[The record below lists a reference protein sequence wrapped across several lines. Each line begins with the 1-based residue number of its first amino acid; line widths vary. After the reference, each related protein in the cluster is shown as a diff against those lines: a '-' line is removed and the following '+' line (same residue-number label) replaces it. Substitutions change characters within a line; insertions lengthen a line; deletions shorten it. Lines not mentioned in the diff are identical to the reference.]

1 MACVC
6 IHLACKWSQYQI
18 PVSLEGRPWYSYVD
32 QDANIDQIERL
43 TSEFLAIFDKC
54 PSRLKKKI
62 LQSHN
67 DTKDQ
72 EERRKRD
79 NMQSDQYRIDFGNG
93 DVANV
98 SMNTQHALQGGNPLQ
113 GGSGS
118 GSSGLGSGSS
128 SSGGQ
133 SSNSGQPPPAKQP
146 KYPPGHAPSSRSS
159 SKPPGAAHGHPP
171 GNKPTLQQQQHLHGG
186 QAHKSSSVPGHPPGY
201 RQGGG
206 SSSVRSLGDKSGQ
219 RPEASHHQRSQSHG
233 GQPLSEEQLRQQQ
246 RERHREQQY
255 KQQQQQKLQ
264 QQQQQHGAMS
274 GYPPGYGRSS
284 SSSSL
289 PPPYPGAGQQMPN
302 KHTSSS
308 ASQHQSKSMPRS
320 IFDLSPEKTA
330 RPEKPPLGPI
340 ADPPMP
346 FHESLLPT
354 APNYPQPGQHPS
366 APPSYS
372 GPGSMSSYSSLPPYP
387 KPSEPSFQLP
397 QVAQVPQSL
406 SPIRDIPSLSLNTR
420 HQPPMDPS
428 SMDTP
433 TPTNIA
439 NMFSYPGGSKQP
451 GSSYPMST
459 QAQMPNKTQ
468 QQRHDRSLQS
478 LMGDISHS
486 QTSSDT
492 KSKNLNMLFD
502 DFDDFPV
509 PQGLPQA
516 PTIPSKVPSMSNQK
530 QSKQHAV
537 SDFSDLFG
545 DDGDSSSLLGN
556 LTQSS
561 AASNLSSSFGG
572 FPSSG
577 LKPDLSSVKTEPPS
591 LASHSGVL
599 SMSASVKTEYPEY
612 KVKKEE
618 TDSKRRNSDKL
629 QSEEKKPRISKTGGL
644 FSPSPTDEKPNLSS
658 LKSPIKSEQDHKR
671 SRTISSSKD
680 PDAVVSVQKLE
691 NLAPEF
697 QAFRGSNA
705 PASII
710 LGPNDRPSPSKKKEG
725 DPSPK
730 KEKQESSQDKRRS
743 GSGASREKKSSPE
756 AGASNTSPK
765 SEEKNRDH
773 KKKKEKKEKK
783 DKKDKKDKREKEGE
797 SKKDDD
803 KVKDLIFLIFLRW

>member
-72 EERRKRD
+72 EERRKRE

-113 GGSGS
+113 GGGSGS
-118 GSSGLGSGSS
+118 GSSGLGSGSGS
-128 SSGGQ
+128 NSGGQ
-133 SSNSGQPPPAKQP
+133 SSNSGHPPPAKQP
-146 KYPPGHAPSSRSS
+146 KYPPGHAPSSRPS
-159 SKPPGAAHGHPP
+159 SKPPGPGHGHPP
-171 GNKPTLQQQQHLHGG
+171 GSKPTLQQHLHPG
-186 QAHKSSSVPGHPPGY
+186 HKSSSVPGHPPGY
-201 RQGGG
+201 RHGG
-206 SSSVRSLGDKSGQ
+206 SSSVRGIGEKSGQ
-219 RPEASHHQRSQSHG
+219 RPEAGHHQRSQSHG
-233 GQPLSEEQLRQQQ
+233 GQPLNEEQLRQQQ

-255 KQQQQQKLQ
+255 KQQQKLQ
-264 QQQQQHGAMS
+264 QQQQAHGAMS
-274 GYPPGYGRSS
+274 GYPPGYGRSAS
-284 SSSSL
+284 GSSL

-302 KHTSSS
+302 KHNSSS

-340 ADPPMP
+340 PDPPMP

-354 APNYPQPGQHPS
+354 APIYPQPGQHPS

-372 GPGSMSSYSSLPPYP
+372 APGPMSSYSSLPPYP

-406 SPIRDIPSLSLNTR
+406 SPIRDIPPLSLNTR
-420 HQPPMDPS
+420 HPAPMDPS

-451 GSSYPMST
+451 GSGYPMST
-459 QAQMPNKTQ
+459 QAQMPNKSQ

-478 LMGDISHS
+478 LMGDFSHS

-492 KSKNLNMLFD
+492 KSKNLNRLFD
-502 DFDDFPV
+502 DFDDLPV

-516 PTIPSKVPSMSNQK
+516 PTIPSMSNQK

-545 DDGDSSSLLGN
+545 DDGDSSSLLSN
-556 LTQSS
+556 LAQSS

-577 LKPDLSSVKTEPPS
+577 LKPDLSSVKTETPG
-591 LASHSGVL
+591 LASHSGVM
-599 SMSASVKTEYPEY
+599 SMSASVKTEYMEH

-618 TDSKRRNSDKL
+618 TDTKRRNTDKL
-629 QSEEKKPRISKTGGL
+629 QSDEKKPRISKTGGL

-671 SRTISSSKD
+671 SRTTSSSKD

-730 KEKQESSQDKRRS
+730 KEKQESSQEKRRS
-743 GSGASREKKSSPE
+743 GSGSGVSREKRSSPE
-756 AGASNTSPK
+756 AGASNSSPR

-783 DKKDKKDKREKEGE
+783 DKNKKDKKDKRKESGD

-803 KVKDLIFLIFLRW
+803 KVND